1 MSESTLRGVGVVI
14 DDHISSTSTA
24 DEIVTIS
31 RELEKSGIP
40 LVKYEKLP
48 AESVIANLGSV
59 AFVLLDWDLGSTRR
73 TKLPTGVRAGRG
85 MEASQEIQ
93 NANFIKTL
101 QAEYTFPIFIF
112 SNQGLTDIKGVL
124 ERAGID
130 FSDGS
135 GIFIHAKSSL
145 TGTASG
151 TSKLFQAIDKWYE
164 KNPSAYVLSRW
175 RARVETAQNQMF
187 KDFHKENQMW
197 PLPLWKTYA
206 DDKDDPD
213 RGISELLF
221 KNFQGRFS
229 KIGLEG
235 PKLSKSIPSG
245 EYRDSLRK
253 ILSLSI
259 AIPETSLEGQAW
271 GCGDLLKKGSDYA
284 LLISCDCDFIS
295 HNDGEDPMVLRIG
308 GNKVAEASLTDC
320 KKGIYSPEYGKLNRP
335 MHCAYLFPAIEGKC
349 LRFDFAKARMESIT
363 TIRNLKFKRIGRVTS
378 PYITDI
384 RQRFAQ
390 WIQREGFSRLPP
402 ELVAAGNAS

>member
-124 ERAGID
+124 GRAGID

-259 AIPETSLEGQAW
+259 VIPETSLEGQAW
-271 GCGDLLKKGSDYA
+271 GCGDLLKKGSNYT
-284 LLISCDCDFIS
+284 LLISCDCDFIG
-295 HNDGEDPMVLRIG
+295 HDDGKEPMILRIDG
-308 GNKVAEASLTDC
+308 DTVSETALADC
-320 KKGIYSPEYGKLNRP
+320 NRGIYSPKYGKLNRP
-335 MHCAYLFPAIEGKC
+335 MHCAYVFPVIGGKC
-349 LRFDFAKARMESIT
+349 FQFNFDSACME
-363 TIRNLKFKRIGRVTS
+363 TIRSIIASGYKRIGRITV

-384 RQRFAQ
+384 RQRYSQ
-390 WIQREGFSRLPP
+390 WVQREGFPRVPALLIQES
-402 ELVAAGNAS
+402 NH

>member
-85 MEASQEIQ
+85 MEASQETQ

-124 ERAGID
+124 GRAGID

-235 PKLSKSIPSG
+235 SKLSKSIPSG

-259 AIPETSLEGQAW
+259 VIPETSLEGQAW
-271 GCGDLLKKGSDYA
+271 GCGDLLKKGSNYT
-284 LLISCDCDFIS
+284 LLISCDCDFIN
-295 HNDGEDPMVLRIG
+295 HDGGEDPKVLRIDG
-308 GNKVAEASLTDC
+308 DKVTETALANCDR
-320 KKGIYSPEYGKLNRP
+320 GIYLPEYGKLNRP
-335 MHCAYLFPAIEGKC
+335 MHCAYVFPAVGGKC
-349 LRFDFAKARMESIT
+349 FQFNFGSACMETVESIKA
-363 TIRNLKFKRIGRVTS
+363 LGYKRVGRITS

-384 RQRFAQ
+384 RQRYSQ
-390 WIQREGFSRLPP
+390 WVQREGFPRVPALLIK
-402 ELVAAGNAS
+402 E

>member
-1 MSESTLRGVGVVI
+1 MGTSVLRGIGVVI
-14 DDHISSTSTA
+14 DDHVRSTSTA
-24 DEIVTIS
+24 DEIVAIS
-31 RELEKSGIP
+31 SELEKSGIP

-48 AESVIANLGSV
+48 AENVIANLGSV
-59 AFVLLDWDLGSTRR
+59 AFVLLDWDLCSTRKV
-73 TKLPTGVRAGRG
+73 KLAAGVRVGSG
-85 MEASQEIQ
+85 IEASQEKQ
-93 NANFIKTL
+93 NVNFIKSL

-112 SNQGLTDIKGVL
+112 SNQGLTDIKSVL

-130 FSDGS
+130 FSEGS

-145 TGTASG
+145 IGKVAG
-151 TSKLFQAIDKWYE
+151 ASKLFQSLDKWYE
-164 KNPSAYVLSRW
+164 KNPSAYVLSKW
-175 RARVETAQNQMF
+175 KARVEAAQNQMF
-187 KDFHKENQMW
+187 KDFHVENQMW
-197 PLPLWKTYA
+197 PLPLWKTYD

-235 PKLSKSIPSG
+235 SKLSKSIPSG

-259 AIPETSLEGQAW
+259 VIPETSLEGQAW

-349 LRFDFAKARMESIT
+349 LRFDFAKARMESIA

-402 ELVAAGNAS
+402 ELVAVNTN